1 MSVSHI
7 RKDPYLVK
15 FINPTNMSKKLHLIS
30 QKIQAIRY
38 GLLRFQEGGNQQTMQ
53 VSTSMDDGVHLSCI
67 IREADEMPLLNK
79 RVSLIQKHKDDY
91 LYISGEIDD
100 EVKLNCKVVSF
111 RIAKA
116 CWFTRKRR
124 GNTVWLQ
131 EKYIYQVPGTA
142 IDIAS

>member
-1 MSVSHI
+1 
-7 RKDPYLVK
+7 
-15 FINPTNMSKKLHLIS
+15 MSKKLHLIS

-38 GLLRFQEGGNQQTMQ
+38 GLLRFQEDGNQQTMQ
-53 VSTSMDDGVHLSCI
+53 VSTSMDDGDHLSCI

-116 CWFTRKRR
+116 CWFTRKRK

-131 EKYIYQVPGTA
+131 EKYIYQEPGSA

>member
-1 MSVSHI
+1 MSDLRI
-7 RKDPYLVK
+7 RKAPFLVK

-38 GLLRFQEGGNQQTMQ
+38 GLLRFQEDGNQQTMQ
-53 VSTSMDDGVHLSCI
+53 VSTSMDDGLHLSCI
-67 IREADEMPLLNK
+67 IREGDEMPLLNR

-100 EVKLNCKVVSF
+100 EVKLNCKIVSF

-116 CWFTRKRR
+116 CWFTRKRK

-131 EKYIYQVPGTA
+131 EKYIYQQPEA
-142 IDIAS
+142 MIDIAS

>member
-1 MSVSHI
+1 
-7 RKDPYLVK
+7 
-15 FINPTNMSKKLHLIS
+15 
-30 QKIQAIRY
+30 
-38 GLLRFQEGGNQQTMQ
+38 
-53 VSTSMDDGVHLSCI
+53 MDDGVHLSCI
-67 IREADEMPLLNK
+67 IREGEEMPLLNR

-131 EKYIYQVPGTA
+131 EKYIYQQPGAA